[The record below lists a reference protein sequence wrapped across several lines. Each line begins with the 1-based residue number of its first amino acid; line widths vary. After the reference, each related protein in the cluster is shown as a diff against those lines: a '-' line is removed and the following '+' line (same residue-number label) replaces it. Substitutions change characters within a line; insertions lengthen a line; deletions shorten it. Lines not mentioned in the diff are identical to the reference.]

1 MLAVVKEREGE
12 ESDVVLFRN
21 YYTAPALLCGATTV
35 LEIYSVH
42 VAQIS

>member
-1 MLAVVKEREGE
+1 MLAVVREREGE

-21 YYTAPALLCGATTV
+21 YYTAPVLCGATTV